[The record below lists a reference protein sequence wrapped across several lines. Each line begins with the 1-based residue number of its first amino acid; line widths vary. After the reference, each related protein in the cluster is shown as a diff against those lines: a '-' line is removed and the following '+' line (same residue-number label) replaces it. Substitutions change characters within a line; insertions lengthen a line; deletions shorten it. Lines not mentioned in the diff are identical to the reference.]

1 MGCEMSKSMAK
12 DVLLLLN
19 TFPNEKK
26 GVHHILTP
34 GRKSGVSINNDVGKG
49 LEPLSVSLI
58 HSEGDLVV
66 DVIVK
71 VIVVPNSFGDF
82 VSKVNSFGEDGFDV
96 FIEVVESEFSLLCFL
111 VAIDEENQHV
121 LLLYW
126 DTIISLNHC
135 HIL

>member
-1 MGCEMSKSMAK
+1 MTK

-34 GRKSGVSINNDVGKG
+34 GCKSGVSVNNDIGKW
-49 LEPLSVSLI
+49 LKPLFVSLI
-58 HSEGDLVV
+58 HSEGDLIV
-66 DVIVK
+66 DVILK
-71 VIVVPNSFGDF
+71 LIVVPDSLCDF
-82 VSKVNSFGEDGFDV
+82 VSKIDSFGEYGSDMFV
-96 FIEVVESEFSLLCFL
+96 EVVESEFSLLCFF
-111 VAIDEENQHV
+111 VAINEEDQHV